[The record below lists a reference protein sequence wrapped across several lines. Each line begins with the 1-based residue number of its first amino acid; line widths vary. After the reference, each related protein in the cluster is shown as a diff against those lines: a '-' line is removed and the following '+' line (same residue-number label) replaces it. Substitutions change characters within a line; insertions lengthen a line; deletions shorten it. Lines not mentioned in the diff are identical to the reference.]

1 MNDTLRLEGREM
13 KREILILNVVCVAL
27 ALAFVA
33 FAVYNAVTAD
43 SFSTFLTI
51 DNLFVTAFCL
61 LMAFIFISI
70 TGSWLVS
77 TGVVKVPFMNR
88 ASVAAGEGSQTG
100 ALAAG
105 ARANAALG
113 PGKTTTAAA
122 QPPANREIQ
131 KDAKGRPIPADVQSM
146 IAEMNKS
153 EQKTP

>member
-1 MNDTLRLEGREM
+1 M

-70 TGSWLVS
+70 TGSWMVS
-77 TGVVKVPFMNR
+77 TGVVKIPFVSR
-88 ASVAAGEGSQTG
+88 ASVAAGEGGQAS
-100 ALAAG
+100 ALAGG
-105 ARANAALG
+105 ARANSAALG
-113 PGKTTTAAA
+113 PGKTTAAL
-122 QPPANREIQ
+122 PPASREIQ
-131 KDAKGRPIPADVQSM
+131 RDAKGRPIPADVQSM
-146 IAEMNKS
+146 ITEMNKS